1 MRNWI
6 VVALILLVVGLIG
19 AFGTF
24 RKDGALSL
32 GTEKVNQ
39 EQSVAGDGI
48 EEVEIDTGSLDITV
62 VPSSNNEVKAE
73 LTGRASKK
81 YRDKLKLELQREGN
95 VLRVS
100 VHDGVGFTIGINILN
115 LDLRLE
121 LPEQQYR
128 KLMFDGGSGDI
139 DMAQLKVDRINL
151 HTGSGDMTLQQLN
164 AQSIEAEIGSGN
176 ISFADVT
183 ATDLI
188 AVNAGSGN
196 VSTEGLKAKKFT
208 VDVGSGDVEITDS
221 AAELQIET
229 NSGDIDLIQKELE
242 QPAELETGSGDVSI
256 ETDDQPASARITFSH
271 GSGSLDNDWDGGEQS
286 TDKDDRDVLL
296 FGSGSVPM
304 HIHTGSGD
312 LSVGPK

>member
-24 RKDGALSL
+24 RKDGALSF
-32 GTEKVNQ
+32 GTEKVAQ
-39 EQSVAGDGI
+39 EQTVAGDGI
-48 EEVEIDTGSLDITV
+48 EEVEIHTGSLDLTV
-62 VPSSNNEVKAE
+62 VPSSSNEVKAE

-81 YRDKLKLELQREGN
+81 YRDKLKLQLEKEGN

-100 VHDGVGFTIGINILN
+100 VEDGVGFAIGINIRN

-128 KLMFDGGSGDI
+128 KLMLDAGSGDI
-139 DMAQLKVDRINL
+139 DIAQLNADHIDL
-151 HTGSGDMTLQQLN
+151 HSGSGDMTLKKLN
-164 AQSIEAEIGSGN
+164 SQSIEAEISSGN
-176 ISFADVT
+176 MSFADVT
-183 ATDLI
+183 AADLI
-188 AVNAGSGN
+188 AVDAGSGN
-196 VSTEGLKAKKFT
+196 VSTEGVKAKKIT
-208 VDVGSGDVEITDS
+208 VDVGSGDVELED
-221 AAELQIET
+221 AVAELQIET
-229 NSGDIDLIQKELE
+229 NSGDIDLILKALE

-256 ETDDQPASARITFSH
+256 LTDEQPASARITFSH
-271 GSGSLDNDWDGGEQS
+271 GSGDLDNEWDGGEQS

-296 FGSGSVPM
+296 FGSGSIPL

-312 LSVGPK
+312 LTVGAK